1 MNNNNSNSLRGT
13 CTIKLGGKDFTLRF
27 NNNTFR
33 IIGERNKKNL
43 SETMEMFSQEKMK
56 EDALNSMNELIISA
70 IINEQNY
77 NGISEELNEKQ
88 MLAWIGD
95 LDPEDIGKI
104 MSSFG
109 NAVSL
114 KTAVPGN

>member
-1 MNNNNSNSLRGT
+1 
-13 CTIKLGGKDFTLRF
+13 
-27 NNNTFR
+27 
-33 IIGERNKKNL
+33 
-43 SETMEMFSQEKMK
+43 MK
-56 EDALNSMNELIISA
+56 EDALNSMNQLIISA